1 MSSFPSDEEFNQHV
15 LVEQI
20 ADNAIKWGTLPIN
33 VVYQMQKLLWISRYG
48 DDAILQL
55 INREHEEVNVWT
67 PRNVIIDYITKSI
80 GENGEAYI
88 RSLGEKVND
97 KKKKYFDFE
106 SVFISKLAK
115 LQSEEDQ
122 KLRKVR
128 GEKQA
133 KVIAGG
139 KKRKAVASAPASVPE
154 LAAKN
159 SKVDI
164 ERLIGG
170 SGIVID

>member
-15 LVEQI
+15 SVEQI
-20 ADNAIKWGTLPIN
+20 ADSAIKWGALPIN
-33 VVYQMQKLLWISRYG
+33 VVYRMQKLPWISRYG

-55 INREHEEVNVWT
+55 VNHENKEVDVWA
-67 PRNVIIDYITKSI
+67 PQNVIIDYITKSV

-88 RSLGEKVND
+88 RSLGQKVND
-97 KKKKYFDFE
+97 KKRKYFDFE

-115 LQSEEDQ
+115 LMSEEDQ
-122 KLRKVR
+122 KLRKVG

-133 KVIAGG
+133 RVTGGG

-164 ERLIGG
+164 DRLIDG
-170 SGIVID
+170 SGIVIH

>member
-20 ADNAIKWGTLPIN
+20 ADSAIKWGTLPIN

-55 INREHEEVNVWT
+55 VNRENEEVNVWT

-97 KKKKYFDFE
+97 KKRKYFDFE

-115 LQSEEDQ
+115 LMSEEDQ
-122 KLRKVR
+122 KLRKVS
-128 GEKQA
+128 GEKHA
-133 KVIAGG
+133 KVSAGG
-139 KKRKAVASAPASVPE
+139 RKRKAVASAPTSVPE

-164 ERLIGG
+164 ERIIDG